1 MYAIGEEVN
10 INCVDTSN
18 TAEQVEW
25 LNSTGTVLISSLS
38 STVTLNIDTIT
49 DEHHGRTY
57 TCRIRSS
64 ETVHDINYSIIVLG
78 MVLYIHYFSINFI
91 LNILLLNYI
100 CIVPRTPIVIQINP
114 SRYGPQTTGSRLTLT
129 CIAAKTVT
137 GLTLSVETLW
147 SGPNGTELMTSDTI
161 IVADATMEPLRTI
174 HTITFTSLATS
185 HAGVYNCEVVLPSPA
200 LTTSYQTTTSYTVFV
215 SRKPTSKLRLFW
227 LDSFMFH
234 LFATHLLCSSTS
246 WC

>member
-38 STVTLNIDTIT
+38 STVTLNIDTIM
-49 DEHHGRTY
+49 DEYHGRTY
-57 TCRIRSS
+57 TCRIHSS
-64 ETVHDINYSIIVLG
+64 ETVHDINYNIIVLG
-78 MVLYIHYFSINFI
+78 MIVCIHYFSINFI
-91 LNILLLNYI
+91 LNMNYI
-100 CIVPRTPIVIQINP
+100 CIVPPTPIVIQINP

-129 CIAAKTVT
+129 CIAVKTVT
-137 GLTLSVETLW
+137 GLTLPVETLW

-161 IVADATMEPLRTI
+161 VVADATVEPLRTI
-174 HTITFTSLATS
+174 HTITLTSLAAS
-185 HAGVYNCEVVLPSPA
+185 HAGVYNCEVALPSPA
-200 LTTSYQTTTSYTVFV
+200 LTTPYQTTTSYTVFV
-215 SRKPTSKLRLFW
+215 SCKSHQNSLS
-227 LDSFMFH
+227 LDVGSFMFH
-234 LFATHLLCSSTS
+234 IFATHLLCSSTS

>member
-49 DEHHGRTY
+49 DEHHGHTY

-91 LNILLLNYI
+91 L
-100 CIVPRTPIVIQINP
+100 
-114 SRYGPQTTGSRLTLT
+114 
-129 CIAAKTVT
+129 
-137 GLTLSVETLW
+137 
-147 SGPNGTELMTSDTI
+147 
-161 IVADATMEPLRTI
+161 
-174 HTITFTSLATS
+174 
-185 HAGVYNCEVVLPSPA
+185 
-200 LTTSYQTTTSYTVFV
+200 
-215 SRKPTSKLRLFW
+215 
-227 LDSFMFH
+227 
-234 LFATHLLCSSTS
+234 
-246 WC
+246 